1 MKTIKREVL
10 LPNDETVYAVDIS
23 NEVTTAYYFKVEAL
37 KHGNN
42 IITMVLPQGAQVTLV
57 ANVTDDNVGLNESIE
72 LDSLRIK
79 LVDGEYH
86 YE

>member
-23 NEVTTAYYFKVEAL
+23 SGVTTAYYYQSEAL
-37 KHGNN
+37 HHSDTIVAIALHKGSP
-42 IITMVLPQGAQVTLV
+42 ITLV
-57 ANVTDDNVGLNESIE
+57 VDATDDNIGINESIE

>member
-1 MKTIKREVL
+1 MRELRKTVFLANQEK
-10 LPNDETVYAVDIS
+10 VYAVDIS

-72 LDSLRIK
+72 IDSSRIK
-79 LVDGEYH
+79 YIDGEYR

>member
-1 MKTIKREVL
+1 MKT
-10 LPNDETVYAVDIS
+10 
-23 NEVTTAYYFKVEAL
+23 
-37 KHGNN
+37 GNN

-72 LDSLRIK
+72 IDSSRIK
-79 LVDGEYH
+79 YIDGEYR

>member
-72 LDSLRIK
+72 IDSLRIK